1 MARPTVA
8 EIRLSALRHNVH
20 AIRALLPQG
29 VGLLGIV
36 KANAYGHGALPVART
51 LEADGVRML
60 GVATVEEG
68 VELRKGGI
76 RLPVVVLGG
85 VDPPQAAE
93 AHAHDLSVTLFD
105 RGQIGYLARAAEA
118 RGRPFPVHV
127 KVDTGMGR
135 LGLLPPDAMEAAG
148 QIASTPALRLEG
160 WMTHL
165 SSADG
170 SAAEDREYTA
180 AQLAIF
186 RGMLPAVRKAFG
198 TAVAVHALNS
208 AGIFRYGDEPF
219 DLVRPGISL
228 YGCSPLPPGG
238 PAQDLRPVMRVLSKV
253 MSLKEL
259 PAGHAV
265 SYNRRFRCDGARR
278 IAVIPIG
285 YADGYRRA
293 LTGHARMS
301 VAGHPVPVVGTVCM
315 DHSMIDVTGVPGVEI
330 GTDVEV
336 MGEASMGAEEMAHV
350 CGTIP
355 YEILVQVGPRI
366 PRVTVD

>member
-8 EIRLSALRHNVH
+8 EIRLSALRHNVQR
-20 AIRALLPQG
+20 IRALLPQG
-29 VGLLGIV
+29 VGILAIV
-36 KANAYGHGALPVART
+36 KANAYGHGALPVARA
-51 LEADGVRML
+51 LEAEKARML

-68 VELRKGGI
+68 LELRKGGI

-85 VDPPQAAE
+85 VYPSQAAE
-93 AHAHDLSVTLFD
+93 AHAHGLSAVLFD
-105 RGQIGYLARAAEA
+105 LGQIGDLARAASVV
-118 RGRPFPVHV
+118 GRPFPVHV

-135 LGLLPPDAMEAAG
+135 LGLLPREAMEAVER
-148 QIASTPALRLEG
+148 IASTPALRLEG

-170 SAAEDREYTA
+170 PAAEDREYTA
-180 AQLAIF
+180 TQLTTF

-198 TAVAVHALNS
+198 DDVAVHALNS
-208 AGIFRYGDEPF
+208 AGILRFRDEPF
-219 DLVRPGISL
+219 DLVRPGISM
-228 YGCSPLPPGG
+228 YGFSPLPPGDTS
-238 PAQDLRPVMRVLSKV
+238 PDLLPVMRIVSKV
-253 MSLKEL
+253 VSLKEL
-259 PAGHAV
+259 PAGHGV
-265 SYNRRFRCDGARR
+265 SYSRRYRCGGACR
-278 IAVIPIG
+278 IAVVPIG

-301 VAGHPVPVVGTVCM
+301 VAGHTVPVAGTVCM
-315 DHSMIDVTGVPGVEI
+315 DHTMIDVTGVPGVSI

-336 MGEASMGAEEMAHV
+336 MGEASMSAEEMARV

-366 PRVTVD
+366 PRVFVD

>member
-1 MARPTVA
+1 LARPTVA
-8 EIRLSALRHNVH
+8 EIRLSALRHNVQ

-36 KANAYGHGALPVART
+36 KANAYGHGALPVARA
-51 LEADGVRML
+51 LEADGARML

-68 VELRKGGI
+68 VELREGGI

-93 AHAHDLSVTLFD
+93 AHAHGLSAILFD
-105 RGQIGYLARAAEA
+105 RGQIGYLAHAASMA
-118 RGRPFPVHV
+118 GRPFAVHV

-135 LGLLPPDAMEAAG
+135 LGLLPREAMEAAG

-170 SAAEDREYTA
+170 PAAEDREYTT
-180 AQLAIF
+180 AQLATF

-198 TAVAVHALNS
+198 NAVAVHALNS
-208 AGIFRYGDEPF
+208 AGILRFGEEPF
-219 DLVRPGISL
+219 DLVRPGIAL
-228 YGCSPLPPGG
+228 YGCSPLPPGDAS
-238 PAQDLRPVMRVLSKV
+238 PDLRPVMRVITKV
-253 MSLKEL
+253 LSLKEL

-265 SYNRRFRCDGARR
+265 SYNRRYRCDGARR
-278 IAVIPIG
+278 IAVVPIG

-293 LTGHARMS
+293 LTGRARMS
-301 VAGHPVPVVGTVCM
+301 VAGHPVPVAGTVCM
-315 DHSMIDVTGVPGVEI
+315 DHTMIDVTGVPGVAI

-336 MGEASMGAEEMAHV
+336 MGEASMGAEEMARI

>member
-1 MARPTVA
+1 LARPTVA
-8 EIRLSALRHNVH
+8 EIRLSALRHNVQV
-20 AIRALLPQG
+20 IRALLPQG

-36 KANAYGHGALPVART
+36 KADAYGHGALPVARA
-51 LEADGVRML
+51 LETDGVRML

-68 VELRKGGI
+68 VELREGGI
-76 RLPVVVLGG
+76 RIPIVVLGG
-85 VDPPQAAE
+85 VDPPQTAE
-93 AHAHDLSVTLFD
+93 AHAHSLSAVLFD
-105 RGQIGYLARAAEA
+105 LGQIRDLARAAEKV
-118 RGRPFPVHV
+118 GRPFPVHV

-135 LGLLPPDAMEAAG
+135 LGLLPREAMEAAG
-148 QIASTPALRLEG
+148 RIASIPALRLEG

-170 SAAEDREYTA
+170 SAAEDREYSA
-180 AQLAIF
+180 SQLATF

-198 TAVAVHALNS
+198 TGVAVHALNS
-208 AGIFRYGDEPF
+208 AGILRFGEAPF

-228 YGCSPLPPGG
+228 YGCSPLPPGD
-238 PAQDLRPVMRVLSKV
+238 ALQDLRPVMRVVSKV
-253 MSLKEL
+253 VSLKEL

-265 SYNRRFRCDGARR
+265 SYNRRYRCDGARR
-278 IAVIPIG
+278 IAVVPIG

-293 LTGHARMS
+293 LTGRARMS

-315 DHSMIDVTGVPGVEI
+315 DHTMIDVTGVPGVEI

-336 MGEASMGAEEMAHV
+336 MGKASMGAEEMARV

-366 PRVTVD
+366 PRVTLD

>member
-1 MARPTVA
+1 LARPTVA
-8 EIRLSALRHNVH
+8 EIRLSALRHNVQV
-20 AIRALLPQG
+20 IRALLPKG

-36 KANAYGHGALPVART
+36 KANAYGHGALPVARA
-51 LEADGVRML
+51 LEEDGARML

-68 VELRKGGI
+68 LELRKGGI

-85 VDPPQAAE
+85 VDPPQAAD
-93 AHAHDLSVTLFD
+93 AHAHYLSAILFD
-105 RGQIGYLARAAEA
+105 RRQIGYLTRAAEA
-118 RGRPFPVHV
+118 AGRPFPVHV

-135 LGLLPPDAMEAAG
+135 LGMLPREAMEVAG

-170 SAAEDREYTA
+170 PAVEDREYTA
-180 AQLAIF
+180 AQLATF

-198 TAVAVHALNS
+198 TSVAVHALNS
-208 AGIFRYGDEPF
+208 AGIIRFGDEPF

-228 YGCSPLPPGG
+228 YGFSPLPPGD
-238 PAQDLRPVMRVLSKV
+238 ARQDLRPVMRIVSKV
-253 MSLKEL
+253 VSLKEL
-259 PAGHAV
+259 PAGYAV
-265 SYNRRFRCDGARR
+265 SYNRRYRCDGVRS
-278 IAVIPIG
+278 IAVVPIG

-293 LTGHARMS
+293 LTDRARMS
-301 VAGHPVPVVGTVCM
+301 VAGHPVPVAGTVCM
-315 DHSMIDVTGVPGVEI
+315 DHTMIDVTGVPGVEI

-336 MGEASMGAEEMAHV
+336 MGEATMSAEEMARV

-366 PRVTVD
+366 PRVTVG

>member
-1 MARPTVA
+1 LARPTVA
-8 EIRLSALRHNVH
+8 EIRLSALRHNVRV
-20 AIRALLPQG
+20 IRALLPQG

-36 KANAYGHGALPVART
+36 KANAYGHGSLPVARA
-51 LEADGVRML
+51 LEADGARML

-76 RLPVVVLGG
+76 RIPVVVLGG
-85 VDPPQAAE
+85 VDPAQASE
-93 AHAHDLSVTLFD
+93 AHAHGLSAILFH

-118 RGRPFPVHV
+118 AGRPFPVHV

-135 LGLLPPDAMEAAG
+135 LGLLPREAMEAAG
-148 QIASTPALRLEG
+148 RIASTPALRLEG

-180 AQLAIF
+180 SQLAIF
-186 RGMLPAVRKAFG
+186 RGMVPAVRKAFG

-208 AGIFRYGDEPF
+208 AGILRFGEEPF

-228 YGCSPLPPGG
+228 YGCSPLPPSDAS
-238 PAQDLRPVMRVLSKV
+238 PDLRPVMRVVSKV
-253 MSLKEL
+253 LSLKEL

-265 SYNRRFRCDGARR
+265 SYNRRYRCDGTRR
-278 IAVIPIG
+278 IAVVPIG

-293 LTGHARMS
+293 LTGCARMS
-301 VAGHPVPVVGTVCM
+301 IAGHPVPVAGTVCM
-315 DHSMIDVTGVPGVEI
+315 DHTMLDVTDVAGVEI

-336 MGEASMGAEEMAHV
+336 MGEASMGAEEMARL

-366 PRVTVD
+366 PRVILA

>member
-29 VGLLGIV
+29 VGLLCVV
-36 KANAYGHGALPVART
+36 KANAYGHGALPVARA
-51 LEADGVRML
+51 LEADGARML

-68 VELRKGGI
+68 VELREGGI

-93 AHAHDLSVTLFD
+93 AHAHGLSAVLFD
-105 RGQIGYLARAAEA
+105 LGQIGYLARAAEVA
-118 RGRPFPVHV
+118 GRPFPVHV

-135 LGLLPPDAMEAAG
+135 LGLLPREAMEAAG
-148 QIASTPALRLEG
+148 RIASTPALRLEG

-170 SAAEDREYTA
+170 PAAADREYTA
-180 AQLAIF
+180 AQLATF

-198 TAVAVHALNS
+198 DGVAVHALNS
-208 AGIFRYGDEPF
+208 AGILRFGEEPF
-219 DLVRPGISL
+219 DLVRPGIAL
-228 YGCSPLPPGG
+228 YGCSPLPPGDAS
-238 PAQDLRPVMRVLSKV
+238 PDLRPVMRVVTKV
-253 MSLKEL
+253 VSLKEL

-265 SYNRRFRCDGARR
+265 SYNRRYRCDGARR
-278 IAVIPIG
+278 IAVVPIG
-285 YADGYRRA
+285 YADGYRRG
-293 LTGHARMS
+293 LIGRARMA
-301 VAGHPVPVVGTVCM
+301 VAGRPVPVAGTVCM
-315 DHSMIDVTGVPGVEI
+315 DHTMIDVTGVPGVAI

-336 MGEASMGAEEMAHV
+336 MGEASMGAEEMARI

>member
-1 MARPTVA
+1 LARPTVA
-8 EIRLSALRHNVH
+8 EIRLSALRHNV
-20 AIRALLPQG
+20 RALRAHLSQDA
-29 VGLLGIV
+29 GLLGIV
-36 KANAYGHGALPVART
+36 KANAYGHGALPVARA
-51 LEADGVRML
+51 LEVEGARML

-68 VELRKGGI
+68 MELREGGI

-93 AHAHDLSVTLFD
+93 AHAHGLSAALFD
-105 RGQIGYLARAAEA
+105 RGQIGYLARAAEGT
-118 RGRPFPVHV
+118 GRPFPVHV

-135 LGLLPPDAMEAAG
+135 LGLLPREAMEVVG

-170 SAAEDREYTA
+170 PAVEDREYTA
-180 AQLAIF
+180 AQLATF

-198 TAVAVHALNS
+198 PAVAVHALNS
-208 AGIFRYGDEPF
+208 AGILRFGEEPF
-219 DLVRPGISL
+219 DLVRPGIAL
-228 YGCSPLPPGG
+228 YGCSPLPSGDASP
-238 PAQDLRPVMRVLSKV
+238 DLRPVMRVVSKV
-253 MSLKEL
+253 ASLKEL

-265 SYNRRFRCDGARR
+265 SYNRRYRCDGARR
-278 IAVIPIG
+278 IAVVPIG

-293 LTGHARMS
+293 LAGQARMS
-301 VAGHPVPVVGTVCM
+301 VAGHPVPVAGTVCM
-315 DHSMIDVTGVPGVEI
+315 DHTMIDVTGVPGVAI
-330 GTDVEV
+330 GAAVEV
-336 MGEASMGAEEMAHV
+336 MGEASMGAAEMARI

>member
-1 MARPTVA
+1 VA

-29 VGLLGIV
+29 VGLLGVV
-36 KANAYGHGALPVART
+36 KANAYGHGALPVARV

-68 VELRKGGI
+68 VELREGGI

-93 AHAHDLSVTLFD
+93 AHAHGLSAVVFDL
-105 RGQIGYLARAAEA
+105 GQIGYLARAAETS
-118 RGRPFPVHV
+118 GRPFPVHV

-135 LGLLPPDAMEAAG
+135 LGLLPREAMEAAG
-148 QIASTPALRLEG
+148 RIASTPALRLEG

-170 SAAEDREYTA
+170 TAVEDREYTET
-180 AQLAIF
+180 QLATF

-198 TAVAVHALNS
+198 TSVAVHALNS
-208 AGIFRYGDEPF
+208 AGILRFREESF
-219 DLVRPGISL
+219 DLVRPGIAM
-228 YGCSPLPPGG
+228 YGCSPLPPGDVS
-238 PAQDLRPVMRVLSKV
+238 PVLRPVMRVVTKV
-253 MSLKEL
+253 LSLKEL

-265 SYNRRFRCDGARR
+265 SYSRRYRCEGARR
-278 IAVIPIG
+278 IAVVPIG
-285 YADGYRRA
+285 YADGYRRG
-293 LTGHARMS
+293 LTGRARMA
-301 VAGHPVPVVGTVCM
+301 VAGCAVPVTGTVCM
-315 DHSMIDVTGVPGVEI
+315 DHTMIDVTGVPGVEI

-336 MGEASMGAEEMAHV
+336 MGEASMGAEEMARI

-366 PRVTVD
+366 PRVTVA

>member
-20 AIRALLPQG
+20 AIRGLLPPG
-29 VGLLGIV
+29 TGLLAIV
-36 KANAYGHGALPVART
+36 KANAYGHGALPVARA
-51 LEADGVRML
+51 LEADGTRIL

-68 VELRKGGI
+68 VALREGGI
-76 RLPVVVLGG
+76 RIPVVVLGG
-85 VDPPQAAE
+85 VEPPQAAE
-93 AHAHDLSVTLFD
+93 AHAHGLSAVLFD
-105 RGQIGYLARAAEA
+105 RGQIDYLARAAEA
-118 RGRPFPVHV
+118 SGRPFPVHV

-135 LGLLPPDAMEAAG
+135 LGLLPGDAVEAAG
-148 QIASTPALRLEG
+148 RIAATRALRLEG

-170 SAAEDREYTA
+170 PAAEDREYTA
-180 AQLAIF
+180 AQLAAF
-186 RGMLPAVRKAFG
+186 RETLPSVRKAFG
-198 TAVAVHALNS
+198 SAVAVHALNS
-208 AGIFRYGDEPF
+208 AGIFRFREEPF
-219 DLVRPGISL
+219 DLVRPGIAL
-228 YGCSPLPPGG
+228 YGCSPLPPGEAS
-238 PAQDLRPVMRVLSKV
+238 PDLRPVMRVVTKV

-265 SYNRRFRCDGARR
+265 SYNRRYRCDGARR
-278 IAVIPIG
+278 IAVVPIG
-285 YADGYRRA
+285 YADGYRRG
-293 LTGHARMS
+293 LTGHARMA
-301 VAGHPVPVVGTVCM
+301 VAGRPVPVTGTVCM
-315 DHSMIDVTGVPGVEI
+315 DHTMIDVTGVPDAAI

-336 MGEASMGAEEMAHV
+336 MGEASMGAQEMARI

>member
-1 MARPTVA
+1 LARPTVA
-8 EIRLSALRHNVH
+8 EIRLSALRHNLQV
-20 AIRALLPQG
+20 IRALLPQG

-36 KANAYGHGALPVART
+36 KANAYGHGALSVALA
-51 LEADGVRML
+51 LEAGGARML

-68 VELRKGGI
+68 VELREGGV

-93 AHAHDLSVTLFD
+93 ALSHGLSAVLFD
-105 RGQIGYLARAAEA
+105 LGQIGDLARAASVA
-118 RGRPFPVHV
+118 GRPFPVHV

-135 LGLLPPDAMEAAG
+135 LGLLPREAMEAAG
-148 QIASTPALRLEG
+148 RIAATPALRLEG

-170 SAAEDREYTA
+170 PAAEDREHTA
-180 AQLAIF
+180 AQLAAF
-186 RGMLPAVRKAFG
+186 RETLPAVRKAFG

-208 AGIFRYGDEPF
+208 AGILRFGGEPF
-219 DLVRPGISL
+219 DLVRPGISM
-228 YGCSPLPPGG
+228 YGCSPLPPGDAS
-238 PAQDLRPVMRVLSKV
+238 PDLRPVMRIVTKVL
-253 MSLKEL
+253 SLKEL

-265 SYNRRFRCDGARR
+265 SYNRRYRCDGARR
-278 IAVIPIG
+278 IAVVPIG

-293 LTGHARMS
+293 LTGRARMS
-301 VAGHPVPVVGTVCM
+301 AAGHPVPVVGTVCM
-315 DHSMIDVTGVPGVEI
+315 DHTMIDVTGVPGVAI

-336 MGEASMGAEEMAHV
+336 MGGASMGAEEMARI

-366 PRVTVD
+366 PRVPVD

>member
-20 AIRALLPQG
+20 AIRALFPQG
-29 VGLLGIV
+29 VGLLCIV
-36 KANAYGHGALPVART
+36 KANAYGHGALPVARA
-51 LEADGVRML
+51 LEADGARML

-68 VELRKGGI
+68 VELREGGI

-93 AHAHDLSVTLFD
+93 ALSHDLSAVLFD
-105 RGQIGYLARAAEA
+105 LGQIGYLARAAEVA
-118 RGRPFPVHV
+118 GRPFPVHV

-135 LGLLPPDAMEAAG
+135 LGLLPREAMAA
-148 QIASTPALRLEG
+148 ASLLASNHALRLEG

-170 SAAEDREYTA
+170 PAAEDREYTA
-180 AQLAIF
+180 AQLATF
-186 RGMLPAVRKAFG
+186 QETLPAVRKAFG
-198 TAVAVHALNS
+198 DGVAVHALNS
-208 AGIFRYGDEPF
+208 AGIFRFREEPF
-219 DLVRPGISL
+219 DLVRPGISM
-228 YGCSPLPPGG
+228 YGCSPLPPGDAS
-238 PAQDLRPVMRVLSKV
+238 PDLRPVMRIVTKVL
-253 MSLKEL
+253 SLKEL

-265 SYNRRFRCDGARR
+265 SYNRRYRCDGARR
-278 IAVIPIG
+278 IAVVPIG

-301 VAGHPVPVVGTVCM
+301 VAGHPVSVAGTVCM
-315 DHSMIDVTGVPGVEI
+315 DHTMIDVTGVPGVAV

-336 MGEASMGAEEMAHV
+336 MGEASMSAAEMARI

-355 YEILVQVGPRI
+355 YEILVEVGPRI
-366 PRVTVD
+366 PRVAVD

>member
-29 VGLLGIV
+29 VGLLCVV
-36 KANAYGHGALPVART
+36 KANAYGHGALPVARA
-51 LEADGVRML
+51 LEGDGARML

-68 VELRKGGI
+68 LELREGGI

-85 VDPPQAAE
+85 VDPAQAVE
-93 AHAHDLSVTLFD
+93 AHAHGLSAVLFD
-105 RGQIGYLARAAEA
+105 RGQIAYLARAAEGT
-118 RGRPFPVHV
+118 GRPFAVHV

-135 LGLLPPDAMEAAG
+135 LGLLPREAMEVAG

-170 SAAEDREYTA
+170 PAAEDREYTA
-180 AQLAIF
+180 AQLATF

-198 TAVAVHALNS
+198 SAVAVHALNT
-208 AGIFRYGDEPF
+208 AGILRFGEEPF
-219 DLVRPGISL
+219 DLVRPGIAL
-228 YGCSPLPPGG
+228 YGCSPLPPGDAS
-238 PAQDLRPVMRVLSKV
+238 PDLHPVMRVVTKV
-253 MSLKEL
+253 LSLKEL

-265 SYNRRFRCDGARR
+265 SYNRRYRCDGARR
-278 IAVIPIG
+278 IAVVPIG
-285 YADGYRRA
+285 YADGYRRG
-293 LTGHARMS
+293 LTGRARMS
-301 VAGHPVPVVGTVCM
+301 VAGHPVPVAGTVCM
-315 DHSMIDVTGVPGVEI
+315 DHTMIDVTGVPGVAI

-336 MGEASMGAEEMAHV
+336 MGEASMGAEEMART

>member
-1 MARPTVA
+1 LARPTVA
-8 EIRLSALRHNVH
+8 EIRLSALRHNVEV
-20 AIRALLPQG
+20 IRALLPQG
-29 VGLLGIV
+29 VGLLGVV
-36 KANAYGHGALPVART
+36 KANAYGHGALPVARS
-51 LEADGVRML
+51 LEAVGARML

-68 VELRKGGI
+68 VELREGGI

-85 VDPPQAAE
+85 VEPPQATE
-93 AHAHDLSVTLFD
+93 AHAHDLSATLFD

-118 RGRPFPVHV
+118 AGRPFPVHV

-135 LGLLPPDAMEAAG
+135 LGFLPREALEAAG
-148 QIASTPALRLEG
+148 EIASNPTLRLEG

-170 SAAEDREYTA
+170 PAAEDREYTA
-180 AQLAIF
+180 GQLATF
-186 RGMLPAVRKAFG
+186 RETLPAIRKTFG

-208 AGIFRYGDEPF
+208 AGILRFGEEAF

-238 PAQDLRPVMRVLSKV
+238 ALQDLRPVMRLLSKV
-253 MSLKEL
+253 LSLKEL

-265 SYNRRFRCDGARR
+265 SYNRRYRCDGSRR
-278 IAVIPIG
+278 IAVVPIG

-293 LTGHARMS
+293 LTGRARMS
-301 VAGHPVPVVGTVCM
+301 VAGHSVPVVGTVCM
-315 DHSMIDVTGVPGVEI
+315 DHTMIDVTGVPGVEI

-336 MGEASMGAEEMAHV
+336 MGEASMGAEEMARV

-366 PRVTVD
+366 PRVTIG

>member
-8 EIRLSALRHNVH
+8 EIRLSALRHNAQ

-29 VGLLGIV
+29 VGLLGVV
-36 KANAYGHGALPVART
+36 KANAYGHGALTVARA
-51 LEADGVRML
+51 LEADGARML

-68 VELRKGGI
+68 VELREGGI
-76 RLPVVVLGG
+76 RLPIVVLGG

-93 AHAHDLSVTLFD
+93 AHVHGLSAVLFD
-105 RGQIGYLARAAEA
+105 LGQIGYLARAAEGT
-118 RGRPFPVHV
+118 GRPFPVHV

-135 LGLLPPDAMEAAG
+135 LGLLPREAMEAASLL
-148 QIASTPALRLEG
+148 ASTPALRLEG

-170 SAAEDREYTA
+170 PAAEDREYTA
-180 AQLAIF
+180 AQLAAF
-186 RGMLPAVRKAFG
+186 RAMLPAVRKAFG
-198 TAVAVHALNS
+198 RGVAVHALNS
-208 AGIFRYGDEPF
+208 AGILRFGEEPF

-228 YGCSPLPPGG
+228 YGCSPLPPGDAS
-238 PAQDLRPVMRVLSKV
+238 PDLRPVMRVVTKV
-253 MSLKEL
+253 VSLKEL

-265 SYNRRFRCDGARR
+265 SYNRRYRCDGPRR
-278 IAVIPIG
+278 IAVVPIG

-293 LTGHARMS
+293 LTGRGRMS
-301 VAGHPVPVVGTVCM
+301 AAGHPVPVAGTVCM
-315 DHSMIDVTGVPGVEI
+315 DHTMIDVTGVPGVAV

-336 MGEASMGAEEMAHV
+336 MGEASMRAEEMARV

>member
-36 KANAYGHGALPVART
+36 KANAYGHGALPVARA
-51 LEADGVRML
+51 LEADGARML

-68 VELRKGGI
+68 VELREGGI

-93 AHAHDLSVTLFD
+93 AHAHGLSAALFD
-105 RGQIGYLARAAEA
+105 LGQIGYLARAAEVA
-118 RGRPFPVHV
+118 GRPFPLHV

-135 LGLLPPDAMEAAG
+135 LGLLPREAMEAAG
-148 QIASTPALRLEG
+148 KIASTPALRLEG

-180 AQLAIF
+180 AQLATF

-198 TAVAVHALNS
+198 DGVAVHVLNS
-208 AGIFRYGDEPF
+208 AGILRFRQEPF
-219 DLVRPGISL
+219 DLVRPGIAL
-228 YGCSPLPPGG
+228 YGCSPLPPGDAS
-238 PAQDLRPVMRVLSKV
+238 PDLRPVMRVVTKV
-253 MSLKEL
+253 VSLKEL
-259 PAGHAV
+259 PAGHGV
-265 SYNRRFRCDGARR
+265 SYNRRYRCDGARR
-278 IAVIPIG
+278 IAVVPIG

-293 LTGHARMS
+293 LIGRARMA
-301 VAGHPVPVVGTVCM
+301 VAGRSVPVAGTVCM
-315 DHSMIDVTGVPGVEI
+315 DHTMIDVTGVPGVAI

-336 MGEASMGAEEMAHV
+336 MGEASMGAEEMARI